1 MSEVEFLD
9 VGGRRLECRRIGP
22 GPTDA
27 PTLVF
32 LHEGLGCVSMWR
44 DFPDRL
50 AAATGWGALVYSRL
64 GYGASDACALP
75 RPPTYMHEEARAGLP
90 ALLRA
95 AELRDIVLVGH
106 SDGAS
111 IAIIA
116 AGEARCLGLRGL
128 VLEAPHV
135 FCEELSVRSIAAA
148 ATAYVEGDLRR
159 RLERHHGANVDGAFW
174 GWNRAWLDPGF
185 RHWNI
190 EEFLP
195 AISVPA
201 LVVQGMDD
209 EYGTMAQIRAV
220 EGKIGGPVEVATFA
234 RCGHSPHR
242 DRADDVLQT
251 MAAFIRRLG

>member
-1 MSEVEFLD
+1 M
-9 VGGRRLECRRIGP
+9 
-22 GPTDA
+22 
-27 PTLVF
+27 
-32 LHEGLGCVSMWR
+32 
-44 DFPDRL
+44 
-50 AAATGWGALVYSRL
+50 
-64 GYGASDACALP
+64 
-75 RPPTYMHEEARAGLP
+75 
-90 ALLRA
+90 
-95 AELRDIVLVGH
+95 LVGH

-116 AGEARCLGLRGL
+116 AGEARCPGLRGL

-195 AISVPA
+195 TIAAPA
-201 LVVQGMDD
+201 LVIQGMDD
-209 EYGTMAQIRAV
+209 EYGTMAQVRAV
-220 EGKIGGPVEVATFA
+220 EGKIGGPVEVATFENC
-234 RCGHSPHR
+234 RHSPHR
-242 DRADDVLQT
+242 DRPDDVLQT
-251 MAAFIRRLG
+251 MTAFIRRLG